1 VSGIYSDALF
11 RPWCCA
17 AAEINPR
24 WVVEENCDGDTGS
37 GNGSGDDGDSGGG
50 KGGSGSVDTGAIDG
64 GRNGNNDNSGNAA
77 SGVGSNGIGP
87 CRLVPRRAYADLGA
101 EGFVAEFEGRN
112 QPVILTGVVTQWPA
126 FRAWQD
132 SAYLAKT
139 CGAAQFRAT
148 SLGASRAASF
158 TMKDYHT
165 YQVQ

>member
-1 VSGIYSDALF
+1 MSGIYSDALF

-24 WVVEENCDGDTGS
+24 WVVEEKCDGDTGNCN
-37 GNGSGDDGDSGGG
+37 GNGGDSGSKGSSGG
-50 KGGSGSVDTGAIDG
+50 NGDTGASDG
-64 GRNGNNDNSGNAA
+64 GR
-77 SGVGSNGIGP
+77 NGIGP